1 MSDPAAQA
9 PAGRLPDFLGVGPP
23 RAATSW
29 LDAVLR
35 GHVGLPRGIKEVDFF
50 IENYARGIEWYK
62 SYFRDCDATLPAG
75 EICPSYYSAIARER
89 IALHIPHCRIICTF
103 RDPVEWRYSFYKL
116 ALRNA
121 WTRDDFEAWVMK
133 NPTNNEGG
141 LKAWFDTF
149 GRENVLVLI
158 HDDLE
163 ADAQSYLDSVC
174 GFIGIEA
181 FALTKSPVGDRRV
194 NTFIAPPRNQRL
206 ARRARKLRDWLK
218 AREAYGAINLL
229 GRAGVWRYCF
239 EGGDEFAPI
248 DPAFEAR
255 LRERF
260 RPEVETLEQLIS
272 RDLSAWT
279 RPRPAAPAAQ
289 AAPVGGRD

>member
-1 MSDPAAQA
+1 MASSNATQ
-9 PAGRLPDFLGVGPP
+9 GRLPDFLGVGPP

-35 GHVGLPRGIKEVDFF
+35 GHVGLPREIKEVDFF
-50 IENYARGIEWYK
+50 VENYARGIEWYM
-62 SYFRDCDATLPAG
+62 SYFRDCDPALPAG
-75 EICPSYYSAIARER
+75 EICPSYYSAIARNR
-89 IALHIPHCRIICTF
+89 IALHIPRCRIICTF

-121 WTRDDFEAWVMK
+121 WTHDDFGTWVMK

-141 LKAWFDTF
+141 LKAWFDSF

-174 GFIGIEA
+174 EFIGIES
-181 FALTKSPVGDRRV
+181 FAVAQSPVGDRRV
-194 NTFIAPPRNQRL
+194 NTFSAPPRNRRL
-206 ARRARKLRDWLK
+206 ARRARKLRDWLR
-218 AREAYGAINLL
+218 AREAYHTISLL
-229 GRAGVWRYCF
+229 GRAGIWRYCF

-248 DPAFEAR
+248 DPALEAR

-260 RPEVETLEQLIS
+260 RPEVEALAQLTG
-272 RDLSAWT
+272 RDLSMWSKPPTAT
-279 RPRPAAPAAQ
+279 PIEGITSADSR
-289 AAPVGGRD
+289 G

>member
-1 MSDPAAQA
+1 MAQVF
-9 PAGRLPDFLGVGPP
+9 GRLPDFLGVGPP

-35 GHVGLPRGIKEVDFF
+35 GHVGLPREIKEVDFF
-50 IENYARGIEWYK
+50 VENYARGIEWYK
-62 SYFRDCDATLPAG
+62 SYFRDCDPRLPAG
-75 EICPSYYSAIARER
+75 EICPSYYSTIARER
-89 IALHIPHCRIICTF
+89 IVLHIPNCRIICTF

-121 WTRDDFEAWVMK
+121 WTHDDFETWVMK
-133 NPTNNEGG
+133 NPSNNEGG

-163 ADAQSYLDSVC
+163 ADAQRYLDEVC
-174 GFIGIEA
+174 KFIGIES
-181 FALTKSPVGDRRV
+181 FPVSQSPVGDRRV
-194 NTFIAPPRNQRL
+194 NTFAAPPRNQRL

-218 AREAYGAINLL
+218 SREAYGAINLL
-229 GRAGVWRYCF
+229 GRAGVWRFCF
-239 EGGDEFAPI
+239 EGGGEFAPI
-248 DPAFEAR
+248 SPALEAR
-255 LRERF
+255 LREHF
-260 RPEVETLEQLIS
+260 RPEVDGLAQLVG

-279 RPRPAAPAAQ
+279 RPRAAVVTTEKFSASAR
-289 AAPVGGRD
+289 G